1 MSPTFLQFPTVSLG
15 SCFMLQLH
23 GIEQKFEQNQ
33 VEENKQN
40 PYLCLY
46 ISISYARLC
55 IKEQTY
61 AHLAYTSQMQKQI
74 ASSKQNASIFV

>member
-33 VEENKQN
+33 VEQNKQN

-46 ISISYARLC
+46 IYIIYAWLC
-55 IKEQTY
+55 IEKQTY
-61 AHLAYTSQMQKQI
+61 GHLAYTSQMQQQI
-74 ASSKQNASIFV
+74 TSFKQNASLFL